1 MRFGQIFAGLWRI
14 AYNCAMSEPN
24 AADHAPAVSSGD
36 GHTTGDG
43 TPAQLPMIQ
52 LEGVSKTFGTGDDSI
67 EAVKPTTMSIG
78 AGDVVGVV
86 GFSGAGKSTLLRLIN
101 MLERPTSGTVV
112 VDGKDLT
119 ALRNRSLR
127 EERQKAGMIFQSF
140 NLLASRTALDNVAF
154 PLEVAGIGA
163 KERRQRSLESLKR
176 VGLDDRA
183 DAYPSQL
190 SGGQRQRVGIARA
203 LVARPKVLLSDEA
216 TSALD
221 PHTTLTIL
229 ELLRELNEELGIT
242 IVVVTHEINVVTYL
256 CDRVAIMERG
266 AVIEDIDLTSGEPQP
281 ATNLGKF
288 LFDSAGG
295 WTEESVQ
302 LAQNV
307 LGATT

>member
-1 MRFGQIFAGLWRI
+1 MIHL
-14 AYNCAMSEPN
+14 
-24 AADHAPAVSSGD
+24 D
-36 GHTTGDG
+36 GV
-43 TPAQLPMIQ
+43 A
-52 LEGVSKTFGTGDDSI
+52 KTFGTGETAID
-67 EAVKPTTMSIG
+67 AVKPTTMTID
-78 AGDVVGVV
+78 AGEVVGVV

-101 MLERPTSGTVV
+101 VLERPTSGSVT
-112 VDGKDLT
+112 VDGQDLT
-119 ALRNRSLR
+119 ALPAGRLR

-154 PLEVAGIGA
+154 PLEVAGVGA
-163 KERRQRSLESLKR
+163 RDRRQRSMESLER
-176 VGLDDRA
+176 VGLADRA

-229 ELLRELNEELGIT
+229 ELLRELNQELGIT

-266 AVIEDIDLTSGEPQP
+266 AVIEEIDLRQGEPQP
-281 ATNLGKF
+281 ETNLGKF

-295 WTEESVQ
+295 WTEESVR